1 MKPATLQKPAKKT
14 GRPKASE
21 SRLLER
27 REEIKRLIENIGL
40 WNIPHTELANK
51 WGVHRKT
58 IEEDIASITKGIA
71 KEDLEDIRIN
81 ISLAYRKAIKEMQR
95 IMSTGDEKNKV
106 AAARAFADV
115 ENRYNQMLEA
125 HGIKAKIADK
135 VEIDASAVIKKLLE
149 VK

>member
-1 MKPATLQKPAKKT
+1 MKSETPQKPLRKN
-14 GRPKASE
+14 GRPKAGE

-27 REEIKRLIENIGL
+27 REEIKRLIENVGL

-51 WGVHRKT
+51 WGVNRKT
-58 IEEDIASITKGIA
+58 ITDDIASITKGIA

-95 IMSTGDEKNKV
+95 IMSMGQEKNKV
-106 AAARAFADV
+106 AAARAFADI

-135 VEIDASAVIKKLLE
+135 VEIDASAIVKKLLE
-149 VK
+149 K